1 MALTAGYGGSPVVHG
16 VSISVAPGEVV
27 SIVGPNGSGKSTLL
41 KSIVGVVEVL
51 SGRVLVGDR
60 DVTGWAAENVARIG
74 VGYVPQIDDVFAPLT
89 VRENLEMGGYLL
101 KPREVPA
108 RVEHVMGVF
117 PQLARMA
124 GRRAGKLSGG
134 ERKMLAMG
142 RALMLQPAAGRARR
156 ADRQPGADHRQHRA
170 PASTYASSP
179 ATGASVL
186 VVEQRAR
193 AVLEISDRTY
203 VLGGGR
209 CGWRARPARAR
220 RERPEFIDSFLGG
233 GAWPRRAR
241 PRAPAARQKPDEALE
256 PPARPGRP
264 SSTGARDR
272 MYPSCPIP
280 TGPAARTRS
289 FALGVLDRARQ
300 TPA

>member
-1 MALTAGYGGSPVVHG
+1 LSVDARAAIEQPESGVKGIELQTVGLTAGYQGSPVVHE

-41 KSIVGVVEVL
+41 KSIVGLVEIYSGQVL
-51 SGRVLVGDR
+51 IGGR
-60 DVTGWAAENVARIG
+60 DVTGWPSENVARIG

-101 KPREVPA
+101 KAREVA
-108 RVEHVMGVF
+108 GRVEHVLEVF
-117 PQLARMA
+117 PQLSRMV

-142 RALMLQPAAGRARR
+142 RALMLHPALVVLDEPTANL
-156 ADRQPGADHRQHRA
+156 A
-170 PASTYASSP
+170 PKIASTVLKEHVRQLA

-203 VLGGGR
+203 VLGGGQLR
-209 CGWRARPARAR
+209 MEGTPA
-220 RERPEFIDSFLGG
+220 ELSTSSEFVESFLGG
-233 GAWPRRAR
+233 GSR
-241 PRAPAARQKPDEALE
+241 EH
-256 PPARPGRP
+256 
-264 SSTGARDR
+264 
-272 MYPSCPIP
+272 
-280 TGPAARTRS
+280 
-289 FALGVLDRARQ
+289 
-300 TPA
+300 